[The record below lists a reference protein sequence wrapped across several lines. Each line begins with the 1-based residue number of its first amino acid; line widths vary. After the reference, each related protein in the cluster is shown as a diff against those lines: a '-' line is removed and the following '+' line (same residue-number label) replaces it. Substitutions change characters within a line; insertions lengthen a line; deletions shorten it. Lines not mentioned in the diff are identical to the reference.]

1 MPRVRAGICADR
13 AAVQVY
19 GARQVFESDLRQLVL
34 LGAGHGQG
42 GKRSEARR
50 VCIVLC
56 VVLCIESCCVV
67 KRGVL
72 CCDACGSVLWPLT
85 ASYSLLQP
93 LTASYSLLQPP
104 TASYYLLQHG
114 LTRLLFSPPP
124 GRTKHGYK
132 SKFVDWQRL
141 RLQECA
147 DEIPA
152 GR

>member
-50 VCIVLC
+50 VYIVLC
-56 VVLCIESCCVV
+56 VVLCIEAWCVV
-67 KRGVL
+67 KRGVV
-72 CCDACGSVLWPLT
+72 CCDACGSPAASYSLLQPPT

-93 LTASYSLLQPP
+93 LTASYSLLQPL
-104 TASYYLLQHG
+104 TAYCSM
-114 LTRLLFSPPP
+114 
-124 GRTKHGYK
+124 
-132 SKFVDWQRL
+132 D
-141 RLQECA
+141 
-147 DEIPA
+147 
-152 GR
+152 